1 MMPGGFLVPTTTGA
15 DHDRRDHRHPDRAQ
29 CDITLNQVR
38 LPADAV
44 GRRID
49 ASADLHPGRRRFEP
63 ARRATCVSSP
73 GAAVNRIRALG
84 RCRPLA
90 RTDEGNRALTRY

>member
-1 MMPGGFLVPTTTGA
+1 MTPGGFLVPTTTGA

-44 GRRID
+44 GRRVV
-49 ASADLHPGRRRFEP
+49 RRPICIRG
-63 ARRATCVSSP
+63 VDGSSP
-73 GAAVNRIRALG
+73 LAG
-84 RCRPLA
+84 RPACRRQA
-90 RTDEGNRALTRY
+90 RP